1 MIRNNYEINLDKIKV
16 AKGVVEDM
24 NEIKSTIIKEGEKDI
39 KKFTS
44 YQEILEL
51 KKIGDK
57 LKSMVRI

>member
-1 MIRNNYEINLDKIKV
+1 MFRNNYEINLDKIKV